1 MRCLKAPATLLA
13 LFLRQVERTLRRLIP
28 PSGTRCSFKP
38 SFIEERRGS
47 CHSRSSAAQLVLRAK
62 PANDYSRRRPLRPI
76 PMLFSVSRGQP
87 FCRSP
92 KGRSLG
98 LSDVQEGSPLNGRD
112 RMHSPRGLA
121 CCCKRNTARLRACAR
136 PCDAASLQNPPP
148 LYWRNGTLRAAVAV
162 SGLAAVASEPGSHV
176 LRSQSWPLARGY
188 GYP

>member
-38 SFIEERRGS
+38 SFIEERQRGS

-62 PANDYSRRRPLRPI
+62 PANDYGRLWLKLRPI

-121 CCCKRNTARLRACAR
+121 CCCKRNTARLRACVRVPAMRR
-136 PCDAASLQNPPP
+136 PFRTRRPSTGETAPCVP
-148 LYWRNGTLRAAVAV
+148 R
-162 SGLAAVASEPGSHV
+162 
-176 LRSQSWPLARGY
+176 
-188 GYP
+188 